1 MSLNFDASNIEN
13 KEILTEKLGSG
24 REVWSQETQ
33 SMVFATMYLGIPKIT
48 DETAGEFYRR
58 YRMYATAQGQP
69 QPGFLTE
76 NHVRQYIG
84 LSTNASKITMAA
96 FNKILLDVM
105 QESVDK
111 QLTNERAL
119 LLNPNATTLI

>member
-1 MSLNFDASNIEN
+1 MSLNFDTSKIEN
-13 KEILTEKLGSG
+13 KEILKEMLGS

-33 SMVFATMYLGIPKIT
+33 SMVFATMYLGVPKIA

-69 QPGFLTE
+69 QPGFITE
-76 NHVRQYIG
+76 NLVRQYIG
-84 LSTNASKITMAA
+84 LTTNASKITNAA
-96 FNKILLDVM
+96 FNKVLLDLLQVAA
-105 QESVDK
+105 DT

-119 LLNPNATTLI
+119 LLDPNAITLI